1 MRPETGTLV
10 PGRLVAI
17 PAGAA
22 VLCELVAWVML
33 ALPGTLSPGWYGS
46 PRLLVAVHLLTL
58 GTLALSIVGFGW
70 QLVPVVTAEAPP
82 EWWSA
87 LGTGVSGVLIAGV
100 AILCAGMLWLP
111 GPLAGV
117 GGALVIGG
125 LLVRALLVG
134 AVLIG
139 ATGRRASR
147 GWLLGAEVSLLAG
160 IALGGMLLAGR
171 MGHPILD
178 NPITGI
184 GWHAALLLLG
194 WVGGWIGG
202 IAPVLLPMFAVST
215 PPRPALLATAGVL
228 WFAGLWTGVTGLW
241 AVGAALLVGGLLWSL
256 HGRIQRRLT
265 PGLLTAALGLVGLLL
280 LGGLAGRADGVTLA
294 ATGLVLF
301 AMPVLRGVAL
311 RIAPFLLWSH
321 QFSTNLAD
329 APPVAAL
336 LWTRGAWA
344 AGLLSVLGGAVL
356 LGGLTTEHWSL
367 ASLGAG
373 LALVGSTAHAGVMG
387 TALVRTWM
395 INSRRGVLPG
405 MEG

>member
-1 MRPETGTLV
+1 MRPDTGTLV

-22 VLCELVAWVML
+22 VLCELIAWTML
-33 ALPGTLSPGWYGS
+33 ALPGTLSPAWYGV
-46 PRLLVAVHLLTL
+46 PELLAAVHLLTL

-70 QLVPVVTAEAPP
+70 QLVPVVTAAAPP
-82 EWWSA
+82 RWWSA
-87 LGTGVSGVLIAGV
+87 AGAILSAVLIGGVLL
-100 AILCAGMLWLP
+100 LCAGMLWLP

-125 LLVRALLVG
+125 LVVRALLVG
-134 AVLIG
+134 AVLLG
-139 ATGRRASR
+139 ASGRRAIR

-160 IALGGMLLAGR
+160 IAMGGALLAGR
-171 MGHPILD
+171 MGHPVLD

-184 GWHAALLLLG
+184 GWHAALLLVG

-202 IAPVLLPMFAVST
+202 IAPVLLPMFAVSA
-215 PPRPALLATAGVL
+215 PPRPVLLALASTL

-241 AVGAALLVGGLLWSL
+241 TVGAALLVGGLLWSL
-256 HGRIQRRLT
+256 HRRVQRKLT
-265 PGLLTAALGLVGLLL
+265 PGLLTAALGLAGLLL
-280 LGGLAGRADGVTLA
+280 LGVLAGRTGGVTLA
-294 ATGLVLF
+294 AAGLVLF
-301 AMPVLRGVAL
+301 ALPVLRGVAL

-321 QFSTNLAD
+321 HFSASLAD

-336 LWTRGAWA
+336 LWDRGAWA

-356 LGGLTTEHWSL
+356 LLGLTGAQWGL
-367 ASLGAG
+367 AQLGAG
-373 LALVGSTAHAGVMG
+373 LALLGSAAHAGVMG
-387 TALVRTWM
+387 LALVRTWM
-395 INSRRGVLPG
+395 INRRRGAIPG